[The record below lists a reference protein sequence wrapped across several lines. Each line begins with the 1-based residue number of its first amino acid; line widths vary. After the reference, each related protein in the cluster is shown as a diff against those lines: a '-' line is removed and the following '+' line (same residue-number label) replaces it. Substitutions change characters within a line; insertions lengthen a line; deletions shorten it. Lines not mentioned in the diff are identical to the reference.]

1 MNFSLATTDAQ
12 RENLEVLKRKGSKA
26 WQSVGPVVVF
36 IAMFA
41 VVSILTPTFI
51 GGGGVTIIA
60 SSAAP
65 VLLVALGQ
73 SLVLNIGS
81 IDLSVEGVMSAAGM
95 AFVLLSANTRGGV
108 DYGIWAYV
116 IAIGIGAVLGFAN
129 GVLFTK
135 VKVPSFIVTLGMWY
149 VGLGIATIMYGTETM
164 PFLTDDKLSTWAS
177 QLTFGL
183 PNNFL
188 LGALVAVLGAIVLRF
203 TSFGRVTLAVG
214 NNEEIAKGNGLK
226 VTRNKITV
234 FILAGAVSGI
244 AGIVAT
250 IQLGAVNPTVAAGNL
265 FITIPAVVIGGT
277 SLAGGKGGMFGTM
290 LGVILLTTLNNGLI
304 LSGVSP
310 NFQSAVSGAILVL
323 AIVFCGFRRTRVAR
337 LACLRNQVQVALRCM
352 VKPLAVELVG
362 KQQFFTAQGSHR
374 H

>member
-1 MNFSLATTDAQ
+1 MIKMAEANTASVSSLKSAGFKKSALGSFISRYAETLALLGALLVLVIIFSSLNPRFATL
-12 RENLEVLKRKGSKA
+12 ENLQNLLNQAGLPLIIG
-26 WQSVGPVVVF
+26 VGATFV
-36 IAMFA
+36 
-41 VVSILTPTFI
+41 IL
-51 GGGGVTIIA
+51 
-60 SSAAP
+60 
-65 VLLVALGQ
+65 
-73 SLVLNIGS
+73 IGS

-116 IAIGIGAVLGFAN
+116 IAISIGAVLGFAN

-164 PFLTDDKLSTWAS
+164 SFLTDDKLSTWAS

-323 AIVFCGFRRTRVAR
+323 AIVATAWSQRDR
-337 LACLRNQVQVALRCM
+337 LRIS
-352 VKPLAVELVG
+352 K
-362 KQQFFTAQGSHR
+362 
-374 H
+374 